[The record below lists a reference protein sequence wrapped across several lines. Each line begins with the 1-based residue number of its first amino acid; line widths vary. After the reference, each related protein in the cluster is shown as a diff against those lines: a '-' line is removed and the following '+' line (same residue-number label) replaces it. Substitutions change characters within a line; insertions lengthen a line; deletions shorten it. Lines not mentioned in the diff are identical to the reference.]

1 MPVLKAICA
10 DAEKICPDAWII
22 NYTNPTQYV
31 ADAVRRISNLRIL
44 SMCDG
49 FLEDAAD
56 LALLVGF
63 SYQATK
69 IGFKEISKAINAM
82 SGKGDSLPYV
92 AEKVV
97 AAPVETA
104 EPDSSFI
111 RGIIRRIRG

>member
-1 MPVLKAICA
+1 MA
-10 DAEKICPDAWII
+10 
-22 NYTNPTQYV
+22 
-31 ADAVRRISNLRIL
+31 L
-44 SMCDG
+44 S
-49 FLEDAAD
+49 D

-92 AEKVV
+92 AEKMA
-97 AAPVETA
+97 AAPA

-111 RGIIRRIRG
+111 KGIIKRISRG